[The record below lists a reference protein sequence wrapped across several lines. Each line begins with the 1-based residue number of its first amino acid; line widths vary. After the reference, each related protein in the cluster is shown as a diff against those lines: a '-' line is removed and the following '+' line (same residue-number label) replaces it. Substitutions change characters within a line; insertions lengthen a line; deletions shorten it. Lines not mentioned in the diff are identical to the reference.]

1 MKENKEDKKVTGV
14 AKFLTPIRG
23 SRLLS
28 TEEESQEGRKKLVVH
43 PRDPF
48 RSIWRDW
55 ATSWMG
61 FDSLWDIQFPV
72 RIGGDANETEV
83 LVELPGFTKDQV
95 KVEVDEDTLFVDAK
109 NDRKTLSYQST
120 IYHKVDP
127 DSAEVKLENG
137 LLSVKFK
144 KLESAKPKVLKIE

>member
-1 MKENKEDKKVTGV
+1 MSKESKKDNILAAV
-14 AKFLTPIRG
+14 APLKMGFA
-23 SRLLS
+23 RLRS
-28 TEEESQEGRKKLVVH
+28 TDEEVQEGRKKLTVN

-61 FDSLWDIQFPV
+61 FDSLWDIQSPV
-72 RIGGDANETEV
+72 RVGGDENETEI
-83 LVELPGFTKDQV
+83 LVELPGFSREQI

-127 DSAEVKLENG
+127 DSATVKLENG

-144 KLESAKPKVLKIE
+144 KIESAKPKVLEIK